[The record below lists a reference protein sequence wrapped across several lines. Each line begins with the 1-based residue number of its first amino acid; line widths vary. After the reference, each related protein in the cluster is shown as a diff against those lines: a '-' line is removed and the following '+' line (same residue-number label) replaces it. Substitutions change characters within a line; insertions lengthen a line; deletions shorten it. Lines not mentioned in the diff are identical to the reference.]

1 MTKEMMP
8 VLRDDTVRPR
18 ADTPTA
24 APAED
29 PLLRLQDELQP
40 GDVNIPLQCTTH
52 TCELTITGI
61 VQMCPQCG
69 ARRDWM
75 VICNR
80 NEVSIRCRCAH
91 QWVERELSRADFEA
105 MAGPVNEVFKTT
117 QAAVQALG
125 YDGDLAGAYW
135 A

>member
-1 MTKEMMP
+1 M
-8 VLRDDTVRPR
+8 RDEAVRPR
-18 ADTPTA
+18 TDTPTA

-29 PLLRLQDELQP
+29 LLLRLQNELQP
-40 GDVNIPLQCTTH
+40 PDGNVPLQCTSH
-52 TCELTITGI
+52 PGELTITGI
-61 VQMCPQCG
+61 TQMCPQCS

-75 VICNR
+75 IICNR

-105 MAGPVNEVFKTT
+105 MAGPVTEVFKNTET
-117 QAAVQALG
+117 AVRAFG
-125 YDGDLAGAYW
+125 YDGNLAGAYW